1 MAVRQLSI
9 FLENR
14 KGRLAAVTQILA
26 EAGIDICALSV
37 ADTSEFGILRLL
49 VNDVEGAEAVL
60 KKNNVSVHIN
70 DVTAVEVDKQPGGLC
85 KVLSLLTDTNVN
97 VEYMY
102 TVAQHCVGNPVL
114 VLRFSEPGIARNI
127 LRTNGVH
134 LLDESELGMK

>member
-14 KGRLAAVTQILA
+14 KGRLAAMTRILA

-49 VNDVEGAEAVL
+49 VNDVEGAENIL

-70 DVTAVEVDKQPGGLC
+70 EVTAVEVDRQPGGLC
-85 KVLSLLTDTNVN
+85 KVLSLLNDTNIN

-102 TVAQHCVGNPVL
+102 TVAQCAIANPVL
-114 VLRFSEPGIARNI
+114 VLRFSEPGVARDI
-127 LRTNGVH
+127 LRKNGVT
-134 LLDESELGMK
+134 LLDEKDLGMK

>member
-14 KGRLAAVTQILA
+14 KGRLATMTRILA
-26 EAGIDICALSV
+26 DAGIDICALSV

-49 VNDVEGAEAVL
+49 VNDVEGAEDIL

-70 DVTAVEVDKQPGGLC
+70 DVTAVEVDRQPGGLC
-85 KVLSLLTDTNVN
+85 KVLSLLNDTNIN

-102 TVAQHCVGNPVL
+102 TVAQCAIANPVL
-114 VLRFSEPGIARNI
+114 VLRFSEPGVARDI
-127 LRTNGVH
+127 LRKNGVA
-134 LLDESELGMK
+134 LLDEKDLGIK